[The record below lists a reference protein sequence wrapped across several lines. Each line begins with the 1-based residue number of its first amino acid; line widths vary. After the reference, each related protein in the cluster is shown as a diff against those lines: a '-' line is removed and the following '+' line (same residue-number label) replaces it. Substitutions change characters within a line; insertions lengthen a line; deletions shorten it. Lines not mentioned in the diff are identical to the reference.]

1 MNEAESVTNETRS
14 DAERRA
20 WTPLLSFFSAHPVI
34 AQYATATGIILIACM
49 VNAVS
54 IVFDVAREGG
64 HLAAWKPY
72 VWELT
77 SWAGWAIVLVLLLP
91 WDDKV
96 AARDPSLPVR
106 LLVYVLTSLVC
117 SALHI
122 AIMAG
127 LRYPIHALAGE
138 NYRFGFTADNLLYE
152 YRKDLL
158 TFVLSAGIAALW
170 RKGLS
175 GRDGAIQPAA
185 PGAEPAFLVP
195 GKEGEVLVRAGEI
208 DWIEAQG
215 NYVAL
220 HVRGQ
225 ERLLRQP
232 LKEIEAKLADMAFIR
247 THRSAL
253 VNMRRVKGITRTEL
267 GESRVEFDN
276 RDSAPLSASRRA
288 EVVRALAAR

>member
-1 MNEAESVTNETRS
+1 MDSPVSGTNGALRVTNEMR
-14 DAERRA
+14 
-20 WTPLLSFFSAHPVI
+20 FFSTRPI
-34 AQYATATGIILIACM
+34 LAQYAVCTGIILAACII
-49 VNAVS
+49 NAIS
-54 IVFDVAREGG
+54 IVFDIQRDGG

-77 SWAGWAIVLVLLLP
+77 SWAGWAVTFALLLP
-91 WDDKV
+91 WDARV
-96 AARDPSLPVR
+96 AARNPIWPVR
-106 LLVYVLTSLVC
+106 LAIYLVTSVVC

-122 AIMAG
+122 VLMVG
-127 LRYPIHALAGE
+127 LRYPVHALIGDA
-138 NYRFGFTADNLLYE
+138 YTFGFDAANLLYE

-158 TFVLSAGIAALW
+158 TFVLASGIAALW
-170 RKGLS
+170 RKGLI
-175 GRDGAIQPAA
+175 GKTVPIAQPATN
-185 PGAEPAFLVP
+185 GTEPAFLVP
-195 GKEGEVLVRAGEI
+195 GKEGDVLVRAGEI

-232 LKEIEAKLADMAFIR
+232 LKEIEARLADMAFIR

-288 EVVRALAAR
+288 EVVRALAAH

>member
-1 MNEAESVTNETRS
+1 VTNATLR
-14 DAERRA
+14 
-20 WTPLLSFFSAHPVI
+20 FFSGRPILSQFFICSAVI
-34 AQYATATGIILIACM
+34 
-49 VNAVS
+49 
-54 IVFDVAREGG
+54 
-64 HLAAWKPY
+64 LAACLINALSILFDAARYGEGIAPWKPY
-72 VWELT
+72 AQELS
-77 SWAGWAIVLVLLLP
+77 SWVGWSVTFMLLLP

-96 AARDPSLPVR
+96 ARQGLGVPARLA
-106 LLVYVLTSLVC
+106 VYALSSVLF
-117 SALHI
+117 SAIHVVV
-122 AIMAG
+122 MAG
-127 LRYPIHALAGE
+127 LRYPAWALAGAR
-138 NYRFGFTADNLLYE
+138 YHFDWGFDTLFYE

-158 TFVLSAGIAALW
+158 GLFLAAGQAALW
-170 RKGLS
+170 RKGS
-175 GRDGAIQPAA
+175 RKKEERVTAP

-195 GKEGEVLVRAGEI
+195 GRGGEILVRAGEI

-232 LKEIEAKLADMAFIR
+232 LKEIEAKLSDMAFIR

-288 EVVRALAAR
+288 EVVRALAAH

>member
-1 MNEAESVTNETRS
+1 MNGTDSVTNATLR
-14 DAERRA
+14 
-20 WTPLLSFFSAHPVI
+20 FFSGRPI
-34 AQYATATGIILIACM
+34 LSQYAICSGVILAACLI
-49 VNAVS
+49 NAVS
-54 IVFDVAREGG
+54 LHFDLDRSASTLAR
-64 HLAAWKPY
+64 WKPY
-72 VWELT
+72 CWELT
-77 SWAGWAIVLVLLLP
+77 SWVGWSAAFGLLLP
-91 WDDKV
+91 WDDKI
-96 AARDPSLPVR
+96 AARHLSPLARFGTYALSSIV
-106 LLVYVLTSLVC
+106 V

-122 AIMAG
+122 AVMAG
-127 LRYPIHALAGE
+127 LRYPVHALLGE
-138 NYRFGFTADNLLYE
+138 PYSFDFGQGNLLYE

-158 TFVLSAGIAALW
+158 VFFLASGLAALW
-170 RKGLS
+170 RKGA
-175 GRDGAIQPAA
+175 RPPEPVAQPAM

-195 GKEGEVLVRAGEI
+195 GREGEVLVRAGEI

-232 LKEIEAKLADMAFIR
+232 LKEIEARLADMAFIR

-288 EVVRALAAR
+288 EVVRALAAH